1 MKNIKQPK
9 RNKKDTKK
17 ESKKTLQRN
26 DSLRISKNKSKNVSK
41 NVPATTKSIIV
52 HKEEKNKSNDKEL
65 IYKFLYS
72 NPYFK
77 ELDKKKLLSIVES
90 SKIKNIRKTIKL
102 SSEGLNTRRYKFL
115 FNYFCFVKLNVAFF
129 WVENNYK
136 KIVIDVFYPNHM
148 IDMGV
153 INIVPEC
160 FLVVP
165 RGTKLILVP
174 YNQETEEILKK
185 YTADQ
190 ERKKMREYYVE
201 LINYK
206 SLDSMNRLIY
216 FLVKYVKKNNNWDE
230 LLIDNK
236 KLISY
241 ITGNSHEVIV
251 RNFKKLQ
258 KMNYIQIQ
266 NGKVKINSQ
275 RLEQWIKN
283 SRIIV

>member
-1 MKNIKQPK
+1 MKNIRQQ
-9 RNKKDTKK
+9 KKNRKDIKK
-17 ESKKTLQRN
+17 ESKKALKRN
-26 DSLRISKNKSKNVSK
+26 DSQRENKSKLKNLPKNVSLNNK
-41 NVPATTKSIIV
+41 PTVAHK
-52 HKEEKNKSNDKEL
+52 KEENKSNDKEL

-77 ELDKKKLLSIVES
+77 ELDKKKLLSIAES
-90 SKIKNIRKTIKL
+90 SKIKNIRKTIRL
-102 SSEGLNTRRYKFL
+102 SSDGLNNKKYKFL
-115 FNYFCFVKLNVAFF
+115 FNYFCFVKFNLAFF
-129 WVENNYK
+129 LIENNYR
-136 KIVIDVFYPNHM
+136 KIVIDIFYPNHM
-148 IDMGV
+148 IDMEI

-160 FLVVP
+160 FLVLP

-174 YNQETEEILKK
+174 HNQETQEILKK

-206 SLDSMNRLIY
+206 SLDSINRLIY
-216 FLVKYVKKNNNWDE
+216 FLVKYFKENNNSDE

-283 SRIIV
+283 SKIIV